1 MIQVR
6 VWSPGNPTRIVET
19 AALLDTGS
27 TRTFCSK
34 QLFDDLGVS
43 PTPHPLRVNTL
54 NHADETIQSAVGALT
69 VCGSGEKRTPYVIK
83 EAFSMP
89 RPHLGEM
96 SVMTRTQA
104 DSYAHLRRLPLPERS
119 PLVIHLLLGVD
130 NHALFKPRSLALG
143 SDTDPFAIDTRLGWI
158 VLSSQTSQRSSENW
172 SVVEV
177 NESLQELDR
186 KLARFWTWESTGLF
200 DNTKAMS
207 VIDKGVEALW
217 RREIKREDGHYILPI
232 PFKHTS
238 PHLPDS
244 MEMARKRLEHLHH
257 RLQRDPT
264 LKAQYVETMN
274 SLLENGY
281 AEPAAP
287 QYDGPVWHIP
297 HHPVF
302 GANKDKLRVVF
313 DCAAKSR
320 GVSLNDVVHQ
330 GPDYNNSLL
339 GVLLRFRTRAIAF
352 MTDVHA
358 MFHQVRVPVAQ
369 RDVLRFLWWPNGDL
383 DQRPA
388 TYRMTAHLF
397 GGTWSPA
404 ACVFALRQTAL
415 DFAHLY
421 GDEAAYTVN
430 KNFYVDDCL
439 KSVDNTQ
446 EGKQLIQRLR
456 SLVSE
461 GGFHLS
467 KWTSNDPELLDDIPL
482 PDRSRAQN
490 EAVPGSSLEEHA
502 LGVQWSVCSD
512 HLGYAVRVP
521 ERPVTK
527 RGLLSTLSSVF
538 DPLGLVSPFV
548 LHARL
553 IVQDL
558 CRAGVGWD
566 DALSPEVTTRWI
578 KWLRA
583 LDSLPAVTY
592 ERCFR
597 PSWASAGSTH
607 TLHHFSD
614 ASQLAYGVASYLVTQ
629 EGDRVSAT
637 LVMAKSRLAPLK
649 EVTIPRLELMA
660 ATLATRQDE
669 LLRVE
674 LDIPLARSCFW
685 TDSTLVLQYIN
696 NEERR
701 FHVFVANRVT
711 EIRSRSD
718 PADWH
723 HVPTK
728 ENPAD
733 DCSRGL
739 DPEGLLA
746 RRWQHGPEFL
756 LLPPGKWPRLEV
768 LGTLPTTDP
777 EVKAA
782 DNVMTTE
789 ETPRDVWQEFLHHHS
804 DYQQLIRRV
813 ALLRAF
819 FRRSPLVVSPSSL
832 RQAEQVILR
841 SVQASVYAKEIALL
855 NRDGELPRDSALLR
869 LSPEFHNGLLVT
881 TGRIRHAPG
890 IDSNQPP
897 IILPARH
904 HVTEILLRQQHQQL
918 GHCGV
923 QQLIAESRKQY
934 WIIGVTVLAKRVA
947 RNCFICRRREARPL
961 SQRMADLPPDRVTSG
976 GAAFTNVG
984 LDYFGPILVKRGRG
998 REKRY
1003 GCLFTCLVTRAV
1015 HIEVAHSLDTDSFL
1029 SALYRFIARRGLP
1042 DLIRSD
1048 NGRNF
1053 VGAEKELQALLNL
1066 WNQDRIQQGLA
1077 QRGIKWLF
1085 NPPDASHRG
1094 GVWERQ
1100 IRTVRRVLAG
1110 LTREQVLTD
1119 EALRTLLTIAEGII
1133 NDRPLTPTSDA
1144 PEDLQALTP
1153 NHLLI
1158 LRAASLPNRDFGP
1171 DVPGVRQRWR
1181 QVLYMADLFWTRWKR
1196 EYLTTL
1202 RSRTKWH
1209 GEDRN
1214 VMVGDIVL
1222 LMDKQHEKAQW
1233 PLARVMRTFPG
1244 SDGLVRTV
1252 EVKTAAGRYVRP
1264 VQRLCMLEE
1273 AAMKDKP

>member
-1 MIQVR
+1 M
-6 VWSPGNPTRIVET
+6 
-19 AALLDTGS
+19 DTGS
-27 TRTFCSK
+27 TRTFCSRW
-34 QLFDDLGVS
+34 LIEELGVAT
-43 PTPHPLRVNTL
+43 TPRPLRVNTL
-54 NHADETIQSAVGALT
+54 NHIDETIQSAVGALT
-69 VCGSGEKRTPYVIK
+69 VCGIGERRTPYVIK

-89 RPHLGEM
+89 RPHLGDM
-96 SVMTRTQA
+96 FVMTQTQA

-119 PLVIHLLLGVD
+119 PLQVHLLLGVD
-130 NHALFKPRSLALG
+130 NHQLFKPRALAVG
-143 SDTDPFAIDTRLGWI
+143 SDSDPFAIDTRLGWI
-158 VLSSQTSQRSSENW
+158 VLNSQASLELSNNW

-177 NESLQELDR
+177 DESLQELDR
-186 KLARFWTWESTGLF
+186 KLARFWIWESSGLF
-200 DNTKAMS
+200 DSAKAMS

-217 RREIKREDGHYILPI
+217 RKEIKLDNGHYVLPI

-238 PHLPDS
+238 PRLPGS
-244 MEMARKRLEHLHH
+244 VEMARKRLDHLRH
-257 RLQRDPT
+257 RLQRDPS
-264 LKAQYVETMN
+264 LKAQYVESMRL
-274 SLLENGY
+274 LLENGY
-281 AEPAAP
+281 AEPAAAP
-287 QYDGPVWHIP
+287 QTNDLVWYIP

-302 GANKDKLRVVF
+302 GAHKDKLRVVF

-320 GVSLNDVVHQ
+320 GVALNDVIHQ

-339 GVLLRFRTRAIAF
+339 GVLLRFRTRAVAF

-358 MFHQVRVPVAQ
+358 MFHQVRVPAAQ
-369 RDVLRFLWWPNGDL
+369 RDVLRYLWWPDGNL
-383 DQRPA
+383 DQPPA
-388 TYRMTAHLF
+388 SYRMTAHLF

-404 ACVFALRQTAL
+404 ACVFALRQTAI

-430 KNFYVDDCL
+430 RNFYVDDCL
-439 KSVDNTQ
+439 KSVDTVK
-446 EGKQLIQRLR
+446 EGKQLVQRLR
-456 SLVSE
+456 GLVSE

-467 KWTSNDPELLDDIPL
+467 KWTSTHPELLDGIPL
-482 PDRSRAQN
+482 PDRSKAQK
-490 EAVPGSSLEEHA
+490 ETVPGSSLEEHA
-502 LGVQWSVCSD
+502 LGVHWSVCPD
-512 HLGYAVRVP
+512 QLGYAVRVP

-558 CRAGVGWD
+558 CRLGVGWD
-566 DALSPEVTTRWI
+566 DILSPEVTTRWN
-578 KWLRA
+578 KWLSA
-583 LDSLPAVTY
+583 LDSLPTVMF

-597 PSWASAGSTH
+597 PVWAGANSTH

-614 ASQLAYGVASYLVTQ
+614 ASQTAYGVASYLVTREQ
-629 EGDRVSAT
+629 DRVSGA

-669 LLRVE
+669 LLRKE
-674 LDIPLARSCFW
+674 LDIPLSRSCFW
-685 TDSTLVLQYIN
+685 TDSTLVLQYIY

-718 PADWH
+718 PSDWR

-739 DPEGLLA
+739 DPAGLA
-746 RRWQHGPEFL
+746 SSRWQHGPEFL
-756 LLPPGKWPRLEV
+756 LLPPGKWPRLDSV
-768 LGTLPTTDP
+768 GILPTSDP

-782 DNVMTTE
+782 ENVMTAQE
-789 ETPRDVWQEFLHHHS
+789 PNRDVWQDFLHYHS

-819 FRRSPLVVSPSSL
+819 FRRSPLIVTPSSL
-832 RQAEQVILR
+832 RQAEQVVLR
-841 SVQASVYAKEIALL
+841 SVQVSAYAKEIAVLR
-855 NRDGELPRDSALLR
+855 RDGELPRDSALLR
-869 LSPEFHNGLLVT
+869 LSPELHNDLLIT
-881 TGRIRHAPG
+881 TGRLRHATNT
-890 IDSNQPP
+890 DSNLQP
-897 IILPARH
+897 IILPAQH
-904 HVTEILLRQQHQQL
+904 HVTETLLRHLHRKL
-918 GHCGV
+918 GHCGS
-923 QQLIAESRKQY
+923 QQLVAESRKQY

-947 RNCFICRRREARPL
+947 RKCFACRRREARPL
-961 SQRMADLPPDRVTSG
+961 SQRMADLPPDRVTAG
-976 GAAFTNVG
+976 GAAFTKIG
-984 LDYFGPILVKRGRG
+984 LDYFGPIFVKRGRG

-1015 HIEVAHSLDTDSFL
+1015 HIEIAHTLDTDSFL

-1042 DLIRSD
+1042 ELIRSD

-1053 VGAEKELQALLNL
+1053 IGAEKEIRALMSL
-1066 WNQDRIQQGLA
+1066 WNQDRIEQGLA
-1077 QRGIKWLF
+1077 QKGIKWLF

-1110 LTREQVLTD
+1110 LTSEQVLSD

-1133 NDRPLTPTSDA
+1133 NDRPLTPSSDD
-1144 PEDLQALTP
+1144 PNDLQALTP

-1158 LRAASLPNRDFGP
+1158 LRAASLPGRDYGP
-1171 DVPGVRQRWR
+1171 DMPSVRQRWK
-1181 QVLYMADLFWTRWKR
+1181 QVLYLADLFWTRWKR
-1196 EYLTTL
+1196 DYLPLL

-1209 GEDRN
+1209 GVGRN
-1214 VMVGDIVL
+1214 VKVGDIVL
-1222 LMDKQHEKAQW
+1222 VIDKQQDKTQW
-1233 PLARVMRTFPG
+1233 PLARVLETFPG
-1244 SDGLVRTV
+1244 SDGLVRTAR
-1252 EVKTAAGRYVRP
+1252 VKTATGQYVRP

-1273 AAMKDKP
+1273 AAVSEEVNG